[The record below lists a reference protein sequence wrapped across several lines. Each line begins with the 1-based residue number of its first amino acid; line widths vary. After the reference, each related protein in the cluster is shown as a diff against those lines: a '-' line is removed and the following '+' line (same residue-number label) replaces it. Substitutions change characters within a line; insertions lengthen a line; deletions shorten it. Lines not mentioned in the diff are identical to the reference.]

1 MLTNNISVNKL
12 LSMTMHQ
19 PKSLVASFFDPDT
32 ATFTHVVWDEP
43 GGHAAVI
50 DPVLGFDPA
59 SGLTSLAP
67 LQPVL
72 DHLRHHRLTLD
83 WILETH
89 AHADHLSSAPQLQA
103 QAGGRIAIGRGIA
116 GVQATFKQRFH
127 LEADLPTDGR
137 PFDHLFDEGEAFQIG
152 QLQAQAWHVPGHTP
166 ADIAYVVGD
175 AVFVGDTLFPP
186 DVGTARCDFPG
197 GDARALY
204 RSARRILSLPPD
216 TRLFMCHDYPTTGR
230 PVEPMNTVAQ
240 QRAHNAHVHDGVDE
254 HSFVALRQARDATL
268 APPRLMIPSIQVNIR
283 AGHWPAPDP
292 ADPAG
297 GQYLKQPIRAPRDPH
312 QRKESPQ
319 P

>member
-1 MLTNNISVNKL
+1 MLTNNMSVNKL
-12 LSMTMHQ
+12 LSMTTPTSTFAPQ
-19 PKSLVASFFDPDT
+19 VASFFDPDT
-32 ATFTHVVWDEP
+32 STFTHVVWDET
-43 GGHAAVI
+43 GGRAAVI

-59 SGLTSLAP
+59 SGLTSLVP

-72 DHLRHHRLTLD
+72 DHLRLHHLTLD

-103 QAGGRIAIGRGIA
+103 RMGGRIAIGRGIA
-116 GVQATFKQRFH
+116 GVQATFKRLFH
-127 LEADLPTDGR
+127 LEPELPTDGR
-137 PFDHLFDEGEAFQIG
+137 PFDHLFDDGERFQIG
-152 QLQAQAWHVPGHTP
+152 RLQAQAWHVPGHTP

-204 RSARRILSLPPD
+204 RSVQRLLSLPAD
-216 TRLFMCHDYPTTGR
+216 TRLYMCHDYPSTGR
-230 PVEPMNTVAQ
+230 PVEAMTPAGRQ
-240 QRAHNAHVHDGVDE
+240 AELHVHVHRGIDE
-254 HSFVALRQARDATL
+254 AGFVAMRHARDAVL

-297 GQYLKQPIRAPRDPH
+297 GQYLKQPIRPPRDPLASH
-312 QRKESPQ
+312 
-319 P
+319 